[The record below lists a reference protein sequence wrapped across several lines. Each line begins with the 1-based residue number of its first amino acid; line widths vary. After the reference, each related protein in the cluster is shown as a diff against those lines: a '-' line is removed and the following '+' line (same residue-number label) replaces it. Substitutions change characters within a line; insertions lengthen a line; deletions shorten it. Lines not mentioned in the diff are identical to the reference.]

1 MRPCSMVVAA
11 ALFTTVFAAC
21 DRANSPV
28 GPSAETLA
36 GVTSVSSA
44 VNAGAAAS
52 KTTPPEVPFRGTF
65 VGHLTA
71 STPIDP
77 PLLSNLIE
85 ASGQSSQL
93 GRFALEIPHVVN
105 ATTREAM
112 GSYEFTAANG
122 DGLTATFTGLGTV
135 VAPGVVSVLDTATV
149 TGGTGRFEDATG
161 SFTVERI
168 FTFATGEVTGAFEG
182 TITPA
187 SASRQ

>member
-1 MRPCSMVVAA
+1 
-11 ALFTTVFAAC
+11 
-21 DRANSPV
+21 
-28 GPSAETLA
+28 
-36 GVTSVSSA
+36 VTSASTA

-65 VGHLTA
+65 AGHLTA

-93 GRFALEIPHVVN
+93 GQFALEIPHVVN
-105 ATTREAM
+105 AMTREAM

-135 VAPGVVSVLDTATV
+135 VAPGVVSAGYGDGDRGHGSIRGRNGKLHRRTDIHVRDGRGYRSLR
-149 TGGTGRFEDATG
+149 GGDYA
-161 SFTVERI
+161 
-168 FTFATGEVTGAFEG
+168 GECE
-182 TITPA
+182 PA
-187 SASRQ
+187 VRSANGGF